1 MKRVALY
8 MRVSTQEQAENGNSL
23 EFQKEKLEAYCKI
36 HEYKIVGEYVDAG
49 VSGAKFNRPAL
60 DRLKDNVEKIDIVLI
75 YKLDRLSRSIKDT
88 MLLIED
94 FFKPNN
100 IDLISLSENFDTS
113 QAIGMATVGMLSTFA
128 QLERDTINQRT
139 LAGKVQSVKNGN
151 YINNVPFGYIKE
163 GKKLVKDENTRE
175 CLEFIFEKLLD
186 GYSTNQIAKLLET
199 NNYSNLRKGL
209 WHYSIINRIAR
220 NKVYTGHTFL
230 MKTLVKNTHE
240 PYITDEEQ
248 INIINMLEK
257 RNFTPSKTRRD
268 SFSSPYRGLI
278 NCPTCH
284 RKLACSRQVR
294 KKSTTH
300 SYRCPFCK
308 RSGFTTISITSSIV
322 DKGLIEYFN
331 NFDFSLNF
339 SEEQQESLKRKD
351 FNKEYI
357 KLENKRKKLQKAWFN
372 ELISDEE
379 LKDYQK
385 QIDFAY
391 NELKKEE
398 NNILDFKNKYKI
410 QKKIQNITVHFSEI
424 IAKLSDEKKVEF
436 LNSFIDSIDIEFANI
451 RDLSSENIRR
461 VKADIAVKSVNF
473 KG

>member
-23 EFQKEKLEAYCKI
+23 EFQKEKLEAYCKL

-410 QKKIQNITVHFSEI
+410 QKKIQDITVHFSEI

>member
-60 DRLKDNVEKIDIVLI
+60 DRLKDNVEKIDVVLI

-410 QKKIQNITVHFSEI
+410 QKKIQDITVHFSEI

>member
-60 DRLKDNVEKIDIVLI
+60 DRLKEDVDKIDVVLI

-100 IDLISLSENFDTS
+100 VDLISLSENFDTT

-128 QLERDTINQRT
+128 QLERDTIRQRMM
-139 LAGKVQSVKNGN
+139 AGKVQSVKNGN
-151 YINNVPFGYIKE
+151 YINNVPFGYVKK

-300 SYRCPFCK
+300 SYRCIFCK
-308 RSGFTTISITSSIV
+308 RSGFIARTITSSTI

-339 SEEQQESLKRKD
+339 SEEHQEPLKRKD

-391 NELKKEE
+391 KELKKEE
-398 NNILDFKNKYKI
+398 NNILDFKNKCKI
-410 QKKIQNITVHFSEI
+410 QKKLQDISVHFSEI
-424 IAKLSDEKKVEF
+424 INKLSDEKKVEF

-473 KG
+473 KA

>member
-322 DKGLIEYFN
+322 GYLYVLV
-331 NFDFSLNF
+331 SL
-339 SEEQQESLKRKD
+339 
-351 FNKEYI
+351 
-357 KLENKRKKLQKAWFN
+357 
-372 ELISDEE
+372 
-379 LKDYQK
+379 
-385 QIDFAY
+385 
-391 NELKKEE
+391 
-398 NNILDFKNKYKI
+398 
-410 QKKIQNITVHFSEI
+410 
-424 IAKLSDEKKVEF
+424 
-436 LNSFIDSIDIEFANI
+436 
-451 RDLSSENIRR
+451 
-461 VKADIAVKSVNF
+461 
-473 KG
+473 

>member
-60 DRLKDNVEKIDIVLI
+60 DRLKDDVDKIDIVLI

-94 FFKPNN
+94 FFKPNK
-100 IDLISLSENFDTS
+100 IDLISLSENFDTT

-128 QLERDTINQRT
+128 QLERDTIKQRMV
-139 LAGKVQSVKNGN
+139 AGKIQSVKNGN

-163 GKKLVKDENTRE
+163 NKKLVKDEKTRE
-175 CLEFIFEKLLD
+175 CVEFIFEKLLD
-186 GYSTNQIAKLLET
+186 GYSTTQIAKLLET
-199 NNYSNLRKGL
+199 NNYSHLRKGL
-209 WHYSIINRIAR
+209 WHFATINKIAK
-220 NKVYTGHTFL
+220 NKVYAGHTFL
-230 MKTLVKNTHE
+230 MKTLVENTHE

-248 INIINMLEK
+248 TDIINMLER

-268 SFSSPYRGLI
+268 SYASPYRGLI

-284 RKLACSRQVR
+284 RKLACSRQIR
-294 KKSTTH
+294 EKSTTH
-300 SYRCPFCK
+300 SYRCVYCQ
-308 RSGFTTISITSSIV
+308 RSNVIARTITSSKI

-331 NFDFSLNF
+331 NFYYSLDF
-339 SEEQQESLKRKD
+339 SEEQREPLKRKD
-351 FNKEYI
+351 FSKEYI

-372 ELISDEE
+372 ELITDEE

-391 NELKKEE
+391 KELKKEE
-398 NNILDFKNKYKI
+398 NNILDFKNKCKI
-410 QKKIQNITVHFSEI
+410 QKKLQDISVHFSEI
-424 IAKLSDEKKVEF
+424 ISKLSDEKKVEF

-451 RDLSSENIRR
+451 RDLSTEKIRR
-461 VKADIAVKSVNF
+461 VKADVVVKSVNF

>member
-60 DRLKDNVEKIDIVLI
+60 DRLKNDVDKIDIVLI

-94 FFKPNN
+94 FFKPNEV
-100 IDLISLSENFDTS
+100 DLISLSENFDTS

-128 QLERDTINQRT
+128 QLERDTINQRMM
-139 LAGKVQSVKNGN
+139 AGKVQSVKNGN
-151 YINNVPFGYIKE
+151 YINNVPFGYVKE
-163 GKKLVKDENTRE
+163 NKRLVKDEKTRE
-175 CLEFIFEKLLD
+175 CVEFIFEKLLD
-186 GYSTNQIAKLLET
+186 GYSTTQVAKLLET

-209 WHYSIINRIAR
+209 WHFATINKIAR
-220 NKVYTGHTFL
+220 NKVYAGHTFL
-230 MKTLVKNTHE
+230 MKTLVENTHE

-248 INIINMLEK
+248 TDIIKMLER
-257 RNFTPSKTRRD
+257 RNCTPSKTRRD
-268 SFSSPYRGLI
+268 SYASPYRGLI

-294 KKSTTH
+294 EKSTTH
-300 SYRCPFCK
+300 SYRCVYCK
-308 RSGFTTISITSSIV
+308 RSGVVARMINSLTV
-322 DKGLIEYFN
+322 DNGLIEYFN
-331 NFDFSLNF
+331 NFYYSLDF
-339 SEEQQESLKRKD
+339 SEERKEPLKRKD

-372 ELISDEE
+372 ELITDEE

-391 NELKKEE
+391 KELKKEE
-398 NNILDFKNKYKI
+398 SNILDFKNKCKI
-410 QKKIQNITVHFSEI
+410 QKKLQDISIHFSEI
-424 IAKLSDEKKVEF
+424 ITKLSVEKKVEF
-436 LNSFIDSIDIEFANI
+436 LNSFIDSIDIEFVNI

-461 VKADIAVKSVNF
+461 VKSDIVVKRVNF
-473 KG
+473 KS

>member
-410 QKKIQNITVHFSEI
+410 QKKIQDITVHFSEI

-451 RDLSSENIRR
+451 RDLSTENIRR
-461 VKADIAVKSVNF
+461 VKADIVVKSVNF

>member
-357 KLENKRKKLQKAWFN
+357 KLENKRKKLQKEWFN
-372 ELISDEE
+372 EQISDKE

-410 QKKIQNITVHFSEI
+410 QKKIQDITVHFSEI

>member
-23 EFQKEKLEAYCKI
+23 EFQKEKLEAYCKL

-60 DRLKDNVEKIDIVLI
+60 DRLKDDVEKIDIVLI

-100 IDLISLSENFDTS
+100 VDLISLSENFDTS

-128 QLERDTINQRT
+128 QLERDTINQRMM
-139 LAGKVQSVKNGN
+139 AGKVQSVKNGN
-151 YINNVPFGYIKE
+151 YINNGPFGYVKE
-163 GKKLVKDENTRE
+163 DGKLVKDEKTRE
-175 CLEFIFEKLLD
+175 CVEFIFEKLLD
-186 GYSTNQIAKLLET
+186 GYSTTQIANLLEL
-199 NNYSNLRKGL
+199 NNYSHLRKGL
-209 WHYSIINRIAR
+209 WHFATINRIAR
-220 NKVYTGHTFL
+220 NKVYAGHTFL
-230 MKTLVKNTHE
+230 MKTLVENTHE

-248 INIINMLEK
+248 TEIINMLET
-257 RNFTPSKTRRD
+257 RSFVSSKARRD
-268 SFSSPYRGLI
+268 SFFSPYRGLI
-278 NCPTCH
+278 NCPTCN

-294 KKSTTH
+294 KNSTTH
-300 SYRCPFCK
+300 SYRCVYCR
-308 RSGFTTISITSSIV
+308 RSNIIARTINSSTI
-322 DKGLIEYFN
+322 DKGLIEYFR
-331 NFDFSLNF
+331 NFDFSLKF
-339 SEEQQESLKRKD
+339 SKEQQETLKRKD

-357 KLENKRKKLQKAWFN
+357 KLENKRKKIQKAWFN
-372 ELISDEE
+372 ELITDEE

-391 NELKKEE
+391 KELKREE
-398 NNILDFKNKYKI
+398 NNILDFKNKCKS
-410 QKKIQNITVHFSEI
+410 QKKIQDISIQFEEMIT
-424 IAKLSDEKKVEF
+424 KLSEEQKVSF

-451 RDLSSENIRR
+451 RDLSTENLKR
-461 VKADIAVKSVNF
+461 VKADIVVKRVNF
-473 KG
+473 KD

>member
-60 DRLKDNVEKIDIVLI
+60 DRLKDNVEKIDVVLI

-94 FFKPNN
+94 FFKPNK

-139 LAGKVQSVKNGN
+139 MAGKVQSVKNGN
-151 YINNVPFGYIKE
+151 YINNVPFGYIKK
-163 GKKLVKDENTRE
+163 GKKLIKDENTRE
-175 CLEFIFEKLLD
+175 CLEFIFKKLLD

-199 NNYSNLRKGL
+199 NNYSHLRKGL

-372 ELISDEE
+372 ELITDEE

-391 NELKKEE
+391 KELKKEE
-398 NNILDFKNKYKI
+398 NNILDFKSKHKI
-410 QKKIQNITVHFSEI
+410 QKKIQDISVHFSEI
-424 IAKLSDEKKVEF
+424 IDKLSDEKKVEF

-461 VKADIAVKSVNF
+461 IKADIAVKSVNF

>member
-410 QKKIQNITVHFSEI
+410 QKKIQEITVHFSEI

>member
-60 DRLKDNVEKIDIVLI
+60 DRLKGDVEKIDVVLI

-100 IDLISLSENFDTS
+100 VDLISLSENFDTS

-128 QLERDTINQRT
+128 QLERDTINQRMM
-139 LAGKVQSVKNGN
+139 AGKVQSVKNGN
-151 YINNVPFGYIKE
+151 YINNVPFGYVKE
-163 GKKLVKDENTRE
+163 GKKLVKDEKTRE
-175 CLEFIFEKLLD
+175 CVEFIFEKLLD
-186 GYSTNQIAKLLET
+186 GYSTTQIAKLLEL
-199 NNYSNLRKGL
+199 NNYTHLRKGL
-209 WHYSIINRIAR
+209 WHFATINKIAR
-220 NKVYTGHTFL
+220 NKVYAGHTFL
-230 MKTLVKNTHE
+230 MKTLVENTHE

-248 INIINMLEK
+248 TDIINMLER
-257 RNFTPSKTRRD
+257 RNCTPSKTRRD
-268 SFSSPYRGLI
+268 SYSSPYRGLI

-300 SYRCPFCK
+300 SYRCAFCQ
-308 RSGFTTISITSSIV
+308 RSGFIARMINSSTV

-339 SEEQQESLKRKD
+339 SEEQKEPLKRKD
-351 FNKEYI
+351 FSKEYV

-372 ELISDEE
+372 ELITDEE
-379 LKDYQK
+379 LKEHQK

-391 NELKKEE
+391 KELKKEE
-398 NNILDFKNKYKI
+398 NNLLDFKNKCKI
-410 QKKIQNITVHFSEI
+410 QKKLEDISVHFSEI

-461 VKADIAVKSVNF
+461 VKSDIVVKRVNF

>member
-60 DRLKDNVEKIDIVLI
+60 DRLKDNVEKIDVVLI

-139 LAGKVQSVKNGN
+139 MAGKVQSVKNGN

-209 WHYSIINRIAR
+209 WHYSIINRLAR

-410 QKKIQNITVHFSEI
+410 QKKIQDITVHFSEI

-473 KG
+473 KA

>member
-36 HEYKIVGEYVDAG
+36 HDYKIVGEYVDAG

-60 DRLKDNVEKIDIVLI
+60 DRLKDNVEKIDVVLI

-410 QKKIQNITVHFSEI
+410 QKKIQDITVHFSEI

>member
-23 EFQKEKLEAYCKI
+23 EFQKEKLEAYCKL

-60 DRLKDNVEKIDIVLI
+60 DRLKEDVEKIDVVLI

-128 QLERDTINQRT
+128 QLERDTITQRMV
-139 LAGKVQSVKNGN
+139 AGKVQSIKNGN
-151 YINNVPFGYIKE
+151 YITNVPFGYIKK

-186 GYSTNQIAKLLET
+186 GYSTNQIAKLLEK
-199 NNYSNLRKGL
+199 NKYSHLRKGF
-209 WHYSIINRIAR
+209 WHYTTINRIAR

-230 MKTLVKNTHE
+230 METLVKNTHE
-240 PYITDEEQ
+240 PYITDEEH
-248 INIINMLEK
+248 INIINMLE
-257 RNFTPSKTRRD
+257 RRSLAPSKTRRD
-268 SFSSPYRGLI
+268 SFFSPYRGLI

-284 RKLACSRQVR
+284 RKLVCSRQVR
-294 KKSTTH
+294 GKTTTH

-308 RSGFTTISITSSIV
+308 KSGFTALMITSTTI

-339 SEEQQESLKRKD
+339 SEEQKEALKRKD

-372 ELISDEE
+372 ELITDEE

-391 NELKKEE
+391 KELKKEE
-398 NNILDFKNKYKI
+398 NNILDFKNKCKI
-410 QKKIQNITVHFSEI
+410 QKKLQDISVHFSEI
-424 IAKLSDEKKVEF
+424 INKLSDEKKVEF

-451 RDLSSENIRR
+451 RDLSTEKIRR